1 MQILLIGLNH
11 KTAPLELR
19 ERLCLS
25 WGKDIDPLREIMKIS
40 PVKEALYLATCNRVE
55 VLAVLDKDREEAAG
69 LKDLLLGH
77 GNLSPAEL
85 ERCLYVHRDL
95 DAVGHLFRVASS
107 LDSMIMGE
115 TQILGQVK
123 EAYRR
128 AAHSNTTG
136 LILNKLLHHAFRVA
150 KRVRTETG
158 IAQNAVSV
166 SYAAVTLAKKI
177 FGSLKGKKVL
187 LVGAGEMSEL
197 AARQL
202 VKYGAD
208 KIMIANRTFSRALEL
223 AAEFQGEAID
233 WKLLPQALADADI
246 VITSTGAADYV
257 LSADM
262 VAQAVRQRRNRL
274 LFLIDIAVPRD
285 IDPGAGEMENVFLY
299 NIDNLQDIVDD
310 NFRRRKEEAQKA
322 ELIVAEE
329 LGRYLSW
336 RDSLEVVPTINLL
349 RAKFEGTMNG
359 ELQRCSH
366 WLNGIG
372 EENRQQVEIL
382 LQSVVNKL
390 LHDPVTIL
398 KEESGDNG
406 AAAYILALR
415 RLFRLED
422 K

>member
-1 MQILLIGLNH
+1 MHILLIGLNH

-19 ERLCLS
+19 EKLCLS
-25 WGKDIDPLREIMKIS
+25 SGNDTEPLETIMKIPQVS
-40 PVKEALYLATCNRVE
+40 EALYLATCNRVE
-55 VLAVLDKDREEAAG
+55 VLAVLHKGEEEATG

-77 GNLSPAEL
+77 GNLSSAEL
-85 ERCLYVHRDL
+85 ESCIYVQRDL
-95 DAVGHLFRVASS
+95 AAVGHLFRVASS

-128 AAHSNTTG
+128 AAESNATG

-158 IAQNAVSV
+158 VAQNAVSV

-177 FGSLKGKKVL
+177 FGTLKGKKIL
-187 LVGAGEMSEL
+187 LVGAGEMAEL

-202 VKYGAD
+202 AKYGAD
-208 KIMIANRTFSRALEL
+208 EIIIANRTFSRALEL
-223 AAEFQGEAID
+223 GAEIHGEAIE
-233 WKLLPQALADADI
+233 WTQLTPALAEADI

-262 VAQAVRQRRNRL
+262 VARAVRERRNRL

-285 IDPGAGEMENVFLY
+285 IDPRAGKLENVFLY

-310 NFRRRKEEAQKA
+310 NFQRRKEEAQKA
-322 ELIVAEE
+322 ELIIAEE
-329 LGRYLSW
+329 IGRYLAW
-336 RDSLEVVPTINLL
+336 QGSLEAVPTINLL
-349 RAKFEGTMNG
+349 RARFAGTMNG
-359 ELQRCSH
+359 ELQRNAH
-366 WLNGIG
+366 WLNSIG
-372 EENRQQVEIL
+372 EKNQQQVEIMM
-382 LQSVVNKL
+382 QSLINKL

-398 KEESGDNG
+398 KEESRDNG
-406 AAAYILALR
+406 AATYILALR
-415 RLFRLED
+415 RMFRLD
-422 K
+422 DS